1 MMMSYVALIRSV
13 LPSFQEKHLTKRF
26 SEIGIES
33 FDLLSI
39 RVVLENNLSKTIP
52 DEDWLSFESFQD
64 VTNYCNTIDT
74 RTESIP
80 TYSTDSGFEKVISI
94 NMPQMSIEGLS
105 ENWLFKE
112 LGDTHWSLLSK
123 GLKTNSS
130 LLQDD
135 LGNRLYATFVRI
147 RVQSSCSFDQYEE
160 NEAIR
165 MSGSIQRHGNST
177 YFTDFNFLT
186 TKDRSLNANL
196 MTTFSIRESIDN
208 DKLAKSQPSTKDNTI
223 PNLEIIPKFSAE
235 YLSVKKR
242 ELDQIDLSSI
252 SIPLKEGLIFETKYH
267 INPYYDLN
275 GVGLLYFAAYPIV
288 SDTCEAR
295 YFNQDTIIRWEE
307 NWFTSSRDIMYYANC
322 NLSDTII
329 YQLNHFEYLTKRSI
343 VLVSSLFRKSDNE
356 CMAKIMTIKHLKS

>member
-1 MMMSYVALIRSV
+1 
-13 LPSFQEKHLTKRF
+13 
-26 SEIGIES
+26 
-33 FDLLSI
+33 
-39 RVVLENNLSKTIP
+39 
-52 DEDWLSFESFQD
+52 
-64 VTNYCNTIDT
+64 
-74 RTESIP
+74 
-80 TYSTDSGFEKVISI
+80 
-94 NMPQMSIEGLS
+94 
-105 ENWLFKE
+105 
-112 LGDTHWSLLSK
+112 
-123 GLKTNSS
+123 
-130 LLQDD
+130 
-135 LGNRLYATFVRI
+135 
-147 RVQSSCSFDQYEE
+147 
-160 NEAIR
+160 
-165 MSGSIQRHGNST
+165 
-177 YFTDFNFLT
+177 
-186 TKDRSLNANL
+186 

-275 GVGLLYFAAYPIV
+275 GVGLLYFAAYPII
-288 SDTCEAR
+288 SDTCEAQ
-295 YFNQDTIIRWEE
+295 YFNQNTNIRWEE